1 MKYKKVRKM
10 LALTLAGSMVFS
22 NGALVTMAKQ
32 NDEYTEA
39 NLKNDGGVGGTV
51 FGENGT
57 VKNEDGSA
65 VKFNTQ
71 TDYVDDTFKQ
81 SADVQL
87 EDTTYE
93 DSYDKGDMESMTGD
107 KLEET
112 LDALIASMTYD

>member
-57 VKNEDGSA
+57 VKNEDGSNSPQTYSW
-65 VKFNTQ
+65 KTQ
-71 TDYVDDTFKQ
+71 PTKIP
-81 SADVQL
+81 
-87 EDTTYE
+87 
-93 DSYDKGDMESMTGD
+93 MT
-107 KLEET
+107 KV
-112 LDALIASMTYD
+112 IWNP